1 MRKTFTFLA
10 VAALTAGSTLAFAQS
25 PKTSFADA
33 FGNLQALSSNSSQ
46 WQPRQP
52 ADNRQAAGPRGRIE
66 LQDYQALASNSS
78 QWQIDQGPMVVDRGP
93 TFAQTHPKGLS
104 FVEYQALASNSGEF
118 QIAGDGA
125 TSSFA
130 SAAAPRDAMGA
141 RATLLDRWARLFHRN
156 EMPRTY

>member
-25 PKTSFADA
+25 SKTSFADA

-46 WQPRQP
+46 WQ
-52 ADNRQAAGPRGRIE
+52 
-66 LQDYQALASNSS
+66 
-78 QWQIDQGPMVVDRGP
+78 IDQGPMIVDRGP
-93 TFAQTHPKGLS
+93 TFAQTHPQGLS

-118 QIAGDGA
+118 QISGDGA

-130 SAAAPRDAMGA
+130 SEAAPRDAMGA
-141 RATLLDRWARLFHRN
+141 RTTVLDRWARLFHR
-156 EMPRTY
+156 TY